1 VQRPLVPA
9 AALMAPPGGSARWSV
24 WDVMFSGA
32 PVFAAERVGL
42 ETPLCRRRSQLH
54 AASRSTLCSL
64 WRQCAS
70 RRVRTWVCVS
80 AAGLGPGLPLVPY
93 MTPAMLKAA
102 AWAPVFLNRE
112 AGDGGALQLSACI
125 PWCIAAQ
132 ASQRQT
138 EGILCYFAV
147 RKFTGLASP
156 ALACKGRA
164 IHSACAGRGAFPP
177 TSVTRDC
184 LLLPTSNDMPV
195 SHLPAQT
202 LVYACR
208 LCS

>member
-1 VQRPLVPA
+1 L
-9 AALMAPPGGSARWSV
+9 
-24 WDVMFSGA
+24 
-32 PVFAAERVGL
+32 
-42 ETPLCRRRSQLH
+42 RRSGSG
-54 AASRSTLCSL
+54 SRHRYAGDGVNCT
-64 WRQCAS
+64 
-70 RRVRTWVCVS
+70 RRAGALS
-80 AAGLGPGLPLVPY
+80 AACGASAHRGVYGHGCACLQQAWVQGCMPY